1 MTANFMPAK
10 ARVLDLIRGDQ
21 DKIRGDQ
28 DKELLTLVLHK
39 GKPELSKI
47 DVEKEAYERIYSN
60 VYFSERVPVCYAA
73 PQELTGK
80 VVSLVKSDDN
90 KVDLGRGFLENGYAH
105 SREELWVFVDA
116 AYKVIPLLEEEHA
129 AEVAEEYGK
138 KILWATSP
146 LLFFDNKI
154 AVRYG
159 IENEQRLV
167 IKSVALWNTSI

>member
-1 MTANFMPAK
+1 MTANFIPAK
-10 ARVLDLIRGDQ
+10 ARVLDLIRGDH
-21 DKIRGDQ
+21 
-28 DKELLTLVLHK
+28 DKELFTLVLRK

-47 DVEKEAYERIYSN
+47 DVEKEVYEGIYSN

-90 KVDLGRGFLENGYAH
+90 EVDLGRGFLEIGYAH
-105 SREELWVFVDA
+105 SKEELLVFVDA
-116 AYKVIPLLEEEHA
+116 AYKIRPLLEKEHA
-129 AEVAEEYGK
+129 AEVEEEYGK
-138 KILWATSP
+138 KIWWATSL
-146 LLFFDNKI
+146 LLFFDNQV

-167 IKSVALWNTSI
+167 IKSITLWNTSI